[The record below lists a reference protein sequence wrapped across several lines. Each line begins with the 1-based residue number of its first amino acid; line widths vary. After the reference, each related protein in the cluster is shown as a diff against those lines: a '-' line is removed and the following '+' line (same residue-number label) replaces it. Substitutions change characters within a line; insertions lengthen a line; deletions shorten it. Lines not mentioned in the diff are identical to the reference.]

1 MKVTDPVER
10 ELARIRA
17 DKLRDLQRLG
27 QEWDYPERLQADD
40 EFRPTAS
47 MWAVVICAGLSV
59 TAILF
64 AVFLEWLAS

>member
-17 DKLRDLQRLG
+17 EQDH
-27 QEWDYPERLQADD
+27 PERWQED
-40 EFRPTAS
+40 EFRPTFS
-47 MWAVVICAGLSV
+47 MWAVVICTGLSV